1 MKIDEVPENNLMDI
15 NLYTKKIE
23 HLRKIL

>member
-1 MKIDEVPENNLMDI
+1 LLSHIKIDEAMDI